1 MIKLSLVV
9 LMTVGVAMGGALT
22 GCAARDASPSG
33 SPKVST
39 EIQTQSVTVGQTVRL
54 MLVSNPTTG
63 FTWSLDKA
71 ASTGL
76 EHITI
81 TKEGFADSEP
91 TDGMVGT
98 PGRQW
103 WIVRGDSPGE
113 AVLQLRYLRPWE
125 DDASPARRAAIT
137 VNVRQ

>member
-1 MIKLSLVV
+1 MDLAEGIPRAPRDTTDRLGYSWL
-9 LMTVGVAMGGALT
+9 GVASAPIV
-22 GCAARDASPSG
+22 AHD
-33 SPKVST
+33 VV
-39 EIQTQSVTVGQTVRL
+39 VTPTVISDL
-54 MLVSNPTTG
+54 
-63 FTWSLDKA
+63 
-71 ASTGL
+71 
-76 EHITI
+76 TI